1 MKKLFP
7 GISRRNKR
15 QQERRESIID
25 AAILTL
31 RKNGYEQTTMQE
43 IADAAD
49 MSASS
54 VYYYFDS
61 KLAILDE
68 ALNVLI
74 KKAKES
80 EDSLPASIKKEQDLM
95 NYCMQSLNGFGDL
108 NLVGLLAEVD
118 RNPELLPR
126 VQQLFEYLKLELINR
141 IKIQQSNGKIDD
153 NDPDRLAEMILS
165 LAIGTLAFSN
175 IRTKEDRSFIEVEK
189 TLKNFSALI
198 SIN

>member
-7 GISRRNKR
+7 GISRRKKR
-15 QQERRESIID
+15 QQERRDSIIE
-25 AAILTL
+25 AAIQTL

-43 IADAAD
+43 IAEAAD
-49 MSASS
+49 LSASS

-61 KLAILDE
+61 KLAIFDE

-80 EDSLPASIKKEQDLM
+80 EDGLPLSEKINQDLM
-95 NYCMQSLNGFGDL
+95 TFFIKRLNGFGDL

-126 VQQLFEYLKLELINR
+126 VQQLFQYLKLELHDR
-141 IKIQQSNGKIDD
+141 IVIQQKNGRLKEG
-153 NDPDRLAEMILS
+153 DPDKMTEMILS
-165 LAIGTLAFSN
+165 MGMGTLAISN
-175 IRTKEDRSFIEVEK
+175 IRTTENKSFIEVDK
-189 TLKNFSALI
+189 TLSTFTGLI
-198 SIN
+198 SNT